1 MGLTASSLGMHGTAS
16 RVLFCVVPAGNGM
29 CSVRPVKGV
38 WLRSLVRL
46 GLILTAAGGFV
57 FALALSASADVV
69 EPSSAYQPAS
79 TRLLE
84 KGPGAGTT
92 LPVVEKAAPGVGE
105 ASPAAESR
113 DTVVPATP
121 APEHQV
127 RPAPARITRAEPV
140 SHDSALAR
148 AARPLGVGLERIG
161 SYLGRVI
168 STCQVVPGAGA
179 GVPVLALGVLSV
191 VAALDRRR
199 VFGTRLTT
207 DEDVPELLY
216 ATEVIAPG

>member
-1 MGLTASSLGMHGTAS
+1 M
-16 RVLFCVVPAGNGM
+16 
-29 CSVRPVKGV
+29 
-38 WLRSLVRL
+38 RSLVRL

-79 TRLLE
+79 TALLE
-84 KGPGAGTT
+84 KGPPGAETT
-92 LPVVEKAAPGVGE
+92 LPTEEAAASGLGE
-105 ASPAAESR
+105 ASQDAETR
-113 DTVVPATP
+113 DAVVPATP

-127 RPAPARITRAEPV
+127 RPAPAHITRMDPV
-140 SHDSALAR
+140 SHDSVLAR
-148 AARPLGVGLERIG
+148 AARPLSVGLERIG

-168 STCQVVPGAGA
+168 STCQVAAGSGA
-179 GVPVLALGVLSV
+179 GVPVLALAVLSV